1 MPSFRTQKLEELG
14 SHGKRL
20 WFGVRALEER
30 FHGICGYLVVD
41 GGVQPPAVV
50 VGLDELDDGML
61 GGVAGREAPAVA
73 VAGAAAGK
81 AHVVG
86 LRPLSQCPTGVL
98 GAPVAV
104 EYGVSRHLAARLG
117 RLERRHRDV
126 GGLVSELVGE
136 LCGWVGHI

>member
-1 MPSFRTQKLEELG
+1 MR
-14 SHGKRL
+14 
-20 WFGVRALEER
+20 
-30 FHGICGYLVVD
+30 
-41 GGVQPPAVV
+41 PPAVV

-73 VAGAAAGK
+73 NLVLRRDEERLGHGVVVAVAGAVAGK

-86 LRPLSQCPTGVL
+86 LRPLSQRPTGVL